1 MAMSS
6 ELRDE
11 AARYRRIA
19 RDYARKARE
28 AENPSDNNM
37 YTCLA
42 DGYTRLARAYED
54 DAEIFKSSLSFGN
67 TSGQSEFDNAKQRA
81 KGD

>member
-6 ELRDE
+6 DLRNE

-19 RDYARKARE
+19 SDYARKVRA
-28 AENPSDNNM
+28 AEDPSDNNM
-37 YTCLA
+37 YTCLT

-54 DAEIFKSSLSFGN
+54 DAEIFKSSLSFGD
-67 TSGQSEFDNAKQRA
+67 T
-81 KGD
+81 

>member
-1 MAMSS
+1 MAMSF
-6 ELRDE
+6 ELKNE

-19 RDYARKARE
+19 SDYARKARA
-28 AENPSDNNM
+28 AEDPSDNNM

-54 DAEIFKSSLSFGN
+54 DAEIFKSSLSL
-67 TSGQSEFDNAKQRA
+67 
-81 KGD
+81 GDT